1 MELLRETYSF
11 TNKEGK
17 EVTAFRYYV
26 CIYNTKVYLVCKDKS
41 DTKYLN
47 GAYKE

>member
-26 CIYNTKVYLVCKDKS
+26 YIYNAKVYLVCKDKT